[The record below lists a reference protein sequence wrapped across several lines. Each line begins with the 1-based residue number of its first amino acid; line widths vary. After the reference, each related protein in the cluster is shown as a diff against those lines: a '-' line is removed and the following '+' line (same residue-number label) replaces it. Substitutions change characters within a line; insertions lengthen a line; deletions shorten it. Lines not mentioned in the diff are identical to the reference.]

1 MSAGN
6 HLIAGPPVTTDR
18 MQGDSGVLIVEA
30 ALVLP
35 VILWLVLLLFD
46 FAVLELKQTQVAS
59 AARDGVRAGIITW
72 KDADL
77 GSFAAG
83 NCSSAPASFN
93 NVCSAVGQRL
103 AGTKIDSMDVECF
116 VGQSLTADLPCQVGQ
131 IEEGV
136 DTMVVTVTGT
146 FQPVSLAGRT
156 LLGDSRTL
164 TSSARMVIQ

>member
-1 MSAGN
+1 MSDGD
-6 HLIAGPPVTTDR
+6 HLIASPSVALDR

-72 KDADL
+72 DHADL

-83 NCSSAPASFN
+83 HCSSAPASFN
-93 NVCSAVGQRL
+93 NVCRAVRQRL
-103 AGTKIDSMDVECF
+103 AGTKVDTVAVQCF
-116 VGQSLTADLPCQVGQ
+116 VGQSSTPRSCRDGQ
-131 IEEGV
+131 IDEGV
-136 DTMVVTVTGT
+136 DTMRVTVTGT
-146 FQPVSLAGRT
+146 FEPVSIAGRT
-156 LLGDSRTL
+156 LLGNSRTL
-164 TSSARMVIQ
+164 TSSARMVLQ